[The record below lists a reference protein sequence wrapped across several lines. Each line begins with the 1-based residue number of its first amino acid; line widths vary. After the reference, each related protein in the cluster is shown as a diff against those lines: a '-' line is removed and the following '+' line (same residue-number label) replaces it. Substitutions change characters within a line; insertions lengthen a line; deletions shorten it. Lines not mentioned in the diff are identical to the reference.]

1 MKRLVTGVHIPAWL
15 VLGLLVFM
23 QPIGQVAAD
32 TKLDL
37 VLNPASFLAGA
48 LHAWTDDFTL
58 GQLQNQAYGYLFPQ
72 GLFFLLAEPLPDWIA
87 QRLWWWLTL
96 GVGFS
101 GFYLLVERLGI
112 GSVPLRV
119 IAAALYAL
127 SPRTLTTLTAI
138 SSETWPAMVAPWICL
153 PLLHRRIDA
162 RSIALSIIPVAMIGA
177 VNATATLAA
186 LIPAALILA
195 YRRQWLPALCWSLG
209 VLAVNSWWIGPLL
222 VLGRYAP
229 PFTEF
234 IESAAVTTNWLNP
247 VEILR
252 GTTSWTPF
260 VDTERQ
266 AGYLLVND
274 ALFVM
279 LTVIVAALG
288 LAGLALMNRRGLWVV
303 MLGFG
308 LLILGTAHLEPIRE
322 FLDGPGAALRNIHKF
337 DLLVRMPLMVGV
349 AALGAHVSMPRTL
362 HPGHREAAGIMVVLV
377 ALGST
382 APAWSG
388 RLLPQGTWDE
398 VPSYWYEATRF
409 VNEHASGTR
418 TLILP
423 GSPFARQDWGW
434 TRDEPAQPLLEVPWA
449 VRDAIPLVPPE
460 AIRGLDGVEDSLSGE
475 ALKRLGI
482 GAVIVRHDLM
492 ADPDTPEL
500 DAQKHTFGEVDVYL
514 LDTERDMWLSAAD
527 PPTVAG
533 GGEIL
538 SLLDTIGGYSPRR
551 LVDSDALIVTDTPQL
566 VGTNYG
572 NGDSSAALADLSE
585 TEVRNRIVDYPS
597 AGPMTKVETEG
608 SISVSSSAS
617 DATSFGGSNPGRS
630 PNALVDGRISTS
642 WYPTPGDLSPW
653 VEISGSSPW
662 VEITPADDVT
672 VTVRS
677 GDAVIVR
684 ELTRREPATF
694 TLPEPSARI
703 ELDRYAGIAE
713 ITMGGLSR
721 TITVPDTSPDVQQF
735 VFQRLTVPTPHL
747 DRAFTIPRDMT
758 VTVEAESCHN
768 IRLNDEWIDCGPL
781 DLPRGK
787 YMLRTTSQWVTLTE
801 ATPTAA
807 VVPTDTTI
815 EAAPVDRLL
824 LTSRAS
830 NPGSRALIDDQ
841 PLTPTTIDAAA
852 QAFLIPAGTSGEVTF
867 HFAGE
872 RPYRVSLFAGAGL
885 ALLVLLGCL
894 VIIIRHRRLREFW
907 QDPGN
912 APAAVLL
919 AAPVLGWWFIPA
931 VASWLIPRF
940 TLIPRWVM
948 ASAPLT
954 IAGLWL
960 AQAPWPAGT
969 YPGESP
975 ALALLA
981 GISVVAVYAP
991 SGRWTGR
998 RSDARRSGDADMEP
1012 AEPRHD
1018 NPTPGT
1024 PEDHR

>member
-1 MKRLVTGVHIPAWL
+1 MKRLIAGVHVPAWFA
-15 VLGLLVFM
+15 LGLLVFL

-37 VLNPASFLAGA
+37 ILNPAGFLGRA

-72 GLFFLLAEPLPDWIA
+72 GLFFLLTDPLPDWVA

-101 GFYLLVERLGI
+101 GFYLLVSRLGI
-112 GSVPLRV
+112 GSVPLRI
-119 IAAALYAL
+119 IAATLYAL

-138 SSETWPAMVAPWICL
+138 SSETWPAMVAPWICI
-153 PLLHRRIDA
+153 PLLHKRIDA
-162 RSIALSIIPVAMIGA
+162 RSIALSLIPVAMIGA

-195 YRRQWLPALCWSLG
+195 YRRQWLPGVLWSLG

-274 ALFVM
+274 PLFVM

-288 LAGLALMNRRGLWVV
+288 LAGLALMTRRGLWVV
-303 MLGFG
+303 MLAVG
-308 LLILGTAHLEPIRE
+308 LLILGTAQLEPVRA

-349 AALGAHVSMPRTL
+349 AALGTRVSLPRTL
-362 HPGHREAAGIMVVLV
+362 HPGRREAAGIMVVLV
-377 ALGST
+377 ALGSV

-388 RLLPQGTWDE
+388 RLLPVGTWDE
-398 VPSYWYEATRF
+398 VPSYWYEATDF
-409 VNEHASGTR
+409 INDNASDTR

-460 AIRGLDGVEDSLSGE
+460 AIRGLDGLEDSLSDE
-475 ALKRLGI
+475 TLKRLGI
-482 GAVIVRHDLM
+482 GAVIVRHDLL

-500 DAQKHTFGEVDVYL
+500 DARKHTFGEVDVYL
-514 LDTERDMWLSAAD
+514 LDTGRDMWLSD
-527 PPTVAG
+527 VDTPTVAG

-538 SLLDTIGGYSPRR
+538 SLLDTIGGHSPRR

-597 AGPMTKVETEG
+597 AGPMTQVETEG

-630 PNALVDGRISTS
+630 PNALVDGRRATS
-642 WYPTPGDLSPW
+642 WYPTPGDVNPW
-653 VEISGSSPW
+653 LEIAGSGTEVEI
-662 VEITPADDVT
+662 IPADDVT

-677 GDAVIVR
+677 GESVIVR
-684 ELTRREPATF
+684 ELERREPATF
-694 TLPEPSARI
+694 LLPEASARI

-713 ITMGGLSR
+713 ITMDGLSR

-747 DRAFTIPRDMT
+747 DRAFTVPRDMT
-758 VTVEAESCHN
+758 VTVDAESCHN
-768 IRLNDEWIDCGPL
+768 IRLNDEWITCGPL
-781 DLPRGK
+781 DLPRGD
-787 YMLRTTSQWVTLTE
+787 YLLRTTSQWVTLTDTAPA
-801 ATPTAA
+801 ATA
-807 VVPTDTTI
+807 VPTGTTI
-815 EAAPVDRLL
+815 GASPEDRLL
-824 LTSRAS
+824 LTSRAA
-830 NPGSRALIDDQ
+830 NPGSRALLDDQ

-852 QAFLIPAGTSGEVTF
+852 QAFIIPAGASGEVTF
-867 HFAGE
+867 SFAGE
-872 RPYRVSLFAGAGL
+872 RPYRISLFAGAGL
-885 ALLVLLGCL
+885 AALVLLGCL
-894 VIIIRHRRLREFW
+894 AIIRRPRRHEFW

-919 AAPVLGWWFIPA
+919 LIPVLGWWFIPA
-931 VASWLIPRF
+931 VAAWLIPRV

-948 ASAPLT
+948 ASVPLT

-960 AQAPWPAGT
+960 AQAPWPSAT
-969 YPGESP
+969 YPGDSP

-981 GISVVAVYAP
+981 GISVVAAYAP
-991 SGRWTGR
+991 AGRWRSWGR
-998 RSDARRSGDADMEP
+998 AGATDVVL
-1012 AEPRHD
+1012 
-1018 NPTPGT
+1018 
-1024 PEDHR
+1024 